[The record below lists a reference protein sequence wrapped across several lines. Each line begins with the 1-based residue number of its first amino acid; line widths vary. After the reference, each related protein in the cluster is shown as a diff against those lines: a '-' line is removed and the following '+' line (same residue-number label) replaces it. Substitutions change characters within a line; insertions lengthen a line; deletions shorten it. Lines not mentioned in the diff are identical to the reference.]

1 MVSDFNHQIREAVM
15 AVYSHS
21 RLSTYEQCPRRYKFK
36 YVEKFPIGDRK
47 SVEGYMGGIV
57 HEALRRL
64 YELVMAGKVW
74 EEEKLLAYYDEV
86 WVRDRPSELYI
97 RDEELS
103 EEDFRKKGGSML
115 SDYYRMNHPFDQ
127 EKTVAL
133 ERNITVNLDPEGQY
147 RAQGFIDRLAL
158 SADGTMQI
166 HDYKTSRSIVRQQ
179 NLDEDRQLAMY
190 QLGVQQMWPDRK
202 EYELVWH
209 YLAVPER
216 RTSRRTDLDIDTLV
230 ESIITLIREI
240 GQAHDDDNFPTIE
253 TRLCNWCEYMSFC
266 EAKIH
271 PLSVHGKSRQELS
284 GDEVVNLVDQY
295 ASHKRNIALLQNEA
309 EEIRR
314 RLIHFARENDLT
326 VIAGSDRD
334 VSIRYNSN
342 YRPLYSGVLYQKEDE
357 KRRFIEFL
365 VQTRMIDRIFSYNS
379 RSFDSFIK
387 RAKYDPKF
395 KDELFEFI
403 EVIEQKP
410 SMTIRHKKE

>member
-1 MVSDFNHQIREAVM
+1 M

-36 YVEKFPIGDRK
+36 YVEKFPIGDRQ
-47 SVEGYMGGIV
+47 SVEGYMGGVV
-57 HEALRRL
+57 HETLRRL
-64 YELVMAGKVW
+64 YELAMAGKVW
-74 EEEKLLAYYDEV
+74 EEEKLLTYYDEV
-86 WVRDRPSELYI
+86 WVKDRPSELYI

-103 EEDFRKKGGSML
+103 EEDFRKKGRSML

-133 ERNITVNLDPEGQY
+133 ERNITVNLDAEGKY
-147 RAQGFIDRLAL
+147 RAQGFIDRLAVG
-158 SADGTMQI
+158 ADDTMQI

-202 EYELVWH
+202 GFELVWH

-216 RTSRRTDLDIDTLV
+216 RTSRRTDVDIEALIKST
-230 ESIITLIREI
+230 ITLIREI
-240 GQAHDDDNFPTIE
+240 QQARTDDNFPTRE
-253 TRLCNWCEYMSFC
+253 SRLCNWCEYMSFC

-271 PLSVHGKSRQELS
+271 PLSVKGKSREELGS
-284 GDEVVNLVDQY
+284 DEIVNLVDQY

-309 EEIRR
+309 EEIKR

-326 VIAGSDRD
+326 VFAGSDRD
-334 VSIRYNSN
+334 LSIRFASLF
-342 YRPLYSGVLYQKEDE
+342 RPKYSGVSEQKEEE
-357 KRRFIEFL
+357 KRRFVDFL
-365 VQTRMIDRIFSYNS
+365 VKTGMIDQLFSYHS
-379 RSFDSFIK
+379 LSFDSFIK

-395 KDELFEFI
+395 KDDLFEFI

-410 SMTIRHKKE
+410 SITIRHKKE